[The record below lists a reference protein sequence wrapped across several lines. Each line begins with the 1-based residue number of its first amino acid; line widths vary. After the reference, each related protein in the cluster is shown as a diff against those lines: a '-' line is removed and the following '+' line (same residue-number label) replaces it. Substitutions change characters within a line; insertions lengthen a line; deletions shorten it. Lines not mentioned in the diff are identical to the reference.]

1 MKNQIR
7 KKEQME
13 QELAENQN
21 WVEEKLN
28 AALEEQRKAGLFSC
42 PIVDIDSGN
51 CCTKVFSTSNGL
63 DKHTEKGQHSFPSV
77 NSKDYCIIKMCEP
90 GAMLSPHTLPDRAL
104 HTAAPF
110 EITIDLTS
118 KNMALDW
125 HSLGCYCKPG
135 RKETF
140 KKTKHLLED
149 LQRFFDYG
157 LVLGNTKYDPDAAL
171 RELANMKDPLDPDMP
186 KYSRRH
192 DNPHGPLPSVMIIK
206 QWFSGQSTKQKKQL
220 PSNQI
225 GQNNALSFAPC
236 DTTIT
241 PFSSARVPIMKEL
254 LKTNGLL
261 TTGKKAELYQ
271 RLLDNGIQF

>member
-1 MKNQIR
+1 MAEYINTKWNGGKIPDFPEYTWTMITAPEKNEITSQHTTVKKQIR

-63 DKHTEKGQHSFPSV
+63 NKHTEKGQHSFPSV
-77 NSKDYCIIKMCEP
+77 NSKDYCIIKMSEA
-90 GAMLSPHTLPDRAL
+90 GAMLAPHSLPDRAL

-110 EITIDLTS
+110 EITVDLTS
-118 KNMALDW
+118 ENMALDW

-192 DNPHGPLPSVMIIK
+192 DNPHGPLPSVMIMK
-206 QWFSGQSTKQKKQL
+206 Q
-220 PSNQI
+220 
-225 GQNNALSFAPC
+225 
-236 DTTIT
+236 
-241 PFSSARVPIMKEL
+241 
-254 LKTNGLL
+254 
-261 TTGKKAELYQ
+261 
-271 RLLDNGIQF
+271 